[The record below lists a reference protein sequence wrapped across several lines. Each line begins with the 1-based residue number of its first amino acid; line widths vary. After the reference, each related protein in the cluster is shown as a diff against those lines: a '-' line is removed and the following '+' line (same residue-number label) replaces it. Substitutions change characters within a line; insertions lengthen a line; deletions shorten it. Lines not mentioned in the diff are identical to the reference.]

1 MIIKITKNDYEY
13 QQALNVRKVV
23 FVDEQKVSLEEE
35 IDDLEDVSIHMIGVH
50 KDEVIAASRIRFVD
64 DYGKL
69 ERIAIKKDFRG
80 NNFGLQ
86 MVRAME
92 EVIIKNNY
100 HLAKLNAQ
108 TYATTFYEKLGYLV
122 VSEEFIDAG
131 IPHVTM
137 TKKLN

>member
-13 QQALNVRKVV
+13 QQALNVRKTV